1 MRIARF
7 AEFSRINES
16 TERQAFDAEGA
27 ERYFAGINDCPDCI
41 PTNARGW
48 QKIKNQINRLNELS
62 DMDEQDAKMV
72 IQNFNKEAQI
82 SDDISW
88 YNTIMA
94 YILDGGDYK
103 QSI

>member
-1 MRIARF
+1 
-7 AEFSRINES
+7 
-16 TERQAFDAEGA
+16 
-27 ERYFAGINDCPDCI
+27 
-41 PTNARGW
+41 
-48 QKIKNQINRLNELS
+48 
-62 DMDEQDAKMV
+62 MDEQDAKMV